1 MMKPNILNCKT
12 NLLLTILILIL
23 HFTAY
28 ADIIQEIKN
37 NNYAEVK
44 KLIEQGAE
52 LNYEN
57 VFRVSPLLTAVME
70 NNADIVKL
78 LLENGADPNA
88 ISYIYFE
95 DIEGKY
101 SALMIA
107 VYNNNFEITKL
118 LVENKAEINYSD
130 DFPSAL
136 LLAVLNQNI
145 IMLKFLLENGAS
157 LDSDNLEFRYDYN
170 KFKNTYWDNSVIV
183 IAARNRDYDIL
194 NLLLSKGISINFR
207 GRSSESALVYAVDM
221 EDLKLVNYILDQGA
235 DVNYTH
241 EYRSSKYVPA
251 LGIAVENKSYEI
263 IKFLLDNGADINVRN
278 YKKQTS
284 VDIALLNFD
293 FHALKILFY
302 HDIDVTYSYL
312 FRNFFFRLVFLVF
325 VLYLFYYKKRN
336 LCDLLLVF
344 YPYIP
349 KKSSILLDSFILLA
363 LIFMLGKND
372 IMRYLTYQF
381 SGKSVKKN
389 LKLYIKEKSSWDNC
403 TDLLSIF
410 FILYLFV
417 FYSKIITGDLT
428 YRIKGDLTDDV
439 LIAVEV
445 HLLLTIVLSSLMIL
459 RRPTAFLSFILLIPL
474 VIYDFFSPV
483 LIGSFA
489 YILYL
494 VSYIKSNKRFNP
506 KPNDPKI
513 LSKPAGEKT

>member
-1 MMKPNILNCKT
+1 LKNKTNIL
-12 NLLLTILILIL
+12 LLLLILIL
-23 HFTAY
+23 QCTAFS
-28 ADIIQEIKN
+28 DIVQEVKN

-88 ISYIYFE
+88 ISNIYFE

-107 VYNNNFEITKL
+107 VYNNNFEITKQ
-118 LVENKAEINYSD
+118 LVEYKAEINYND

-136 LLAVLNQNI
+136 LLAVLNKNI
-145 IMLKFLLENGAS
+145 TMLKFLFDNGAAFD
-157 LDSDNLEFRYDYN
+157 LDNLEYRYNYN
-170 KFKNTYWDNSVIV
+170 KFKNTYWGNSIIV
-183 IAARNRDYDIL
+183 IAAINRDYDIL
-194 NLLLSKGISINFR
+194 NLLLSKEISINFHR
-207 GRSSESALVYAVDM
+207 RSSKTALMCAVEM
-221 EDLKLVNYILDQGA
+221 KDLKLVEYLVAKNANINYFPMSR
-235 DVNYTH
+235 
-241 EYRSSKYVPA
+241 RSKTSPP
-251 LGIAVENKSYEI
+251 LGIAVENRSYEI
-263 IKFLLDNGADINVRN
+263 IKLLLNKGADINVRN

-302 HDIDVTYSYL
+302 HDIDVTYAYL

-336 LCDLLLVF
+336 LCELLLVF

-349 KKSSILLDSFILLA
+349 RKSSILLDSFILLA

-389 LKLYIKEKSSWDNC
+389 LKLYIKEKSSWDTC